1 MYKVPL
7 VPANFMAPMTFEGK
21 GFKVEPL
28 SHYNMIQEYAAIQ
41 KSGKSIAARLRKREA
56 DYVNYP
62 VQKEVIEVGWHM
74 AERRRRH
81 CFAYA
86 VMSSDHDSCLGVLY
100 ISPTKKKDYDALVL
114 MWTVPDAAKNLDTEV
129 YEGLKRWVAEKW
141 PFASVGYPGRDV
153 SFEEWDKLPEQ
164 PGPRLADTGD
174 KS

>member
-7 VPANFMAPMTFEGK
+7 VPASFMAPTTFEGK

-41 KSGKSIAARLRKREA
+41 KSGKSIATRLRKNEA
-56 DYVNYP
+56 DYANYP

-86 VMSSDHDSCLGVLY
+86 VMSLDHTACLGVLY
-100 ISPTKKKDYDALVL
+100 INPTKKNDYDALVL
-114 MWTVPDAAKNLDTEV
+114 MWTVPDAPKGLDAEV
-129 YEGLKRWVAEKW
+129 YGSLKRWIAEQW
-141 PFASVGYPGRDV
+141 PFAKVGYPGRDV
-153 SFEEWDKLPEQ
+153 SFEEWDRLPEQ
-164 PGPRLADTGD
+164 PGPRLVDTGD
-174 KS
+174 RS